1 MGTALINDINA
12 RSLFFIQEFG
22 TLKNLRV
29 SHDAIKGSP
38 QLVAHVSKEFTF
50 CPTCCFCSFPGFC
63 LYDFCLFAIVDI
75 GTSANPL
82 PDAAIFIQK
91 WYPSTLKITIVS
103 IRSAELIFYLK
114 QGFCLHCF
122 HPDLIGSFPMVGVN
136 CI

>member
-1 MGTALINDINA
+1 MGTALINHINA

-38 QLVAHVSKEFTF
+38 QLVAHVSQEFTF
-50 CPTCCFCSFPGFC
+50 CPTCCFCGFPGLC

-82 PDAAIFIQK
+82 PDAALSIQK
-91 WYPSTLKITIVS
+91 WYPSNLKITIVS
-103 IRSAELIFYLK
+103 ILSSELVFYLV
-114 QGFCLHCF
+114 QAFRLHCF
-122 HPDLIGSFPMVGVN
+122 HPGLIGSFAIVRVN